1 MVQPQGL
8 LENEPP
14 LFNIFN
20 LNAHQGL
27 RLLPL
32 RILFHLA
39 DHSKYRFGHTIE
51 DTVNAM
57 KTFGFAAKTI
67 HRTISLMIKSRL
79 ILVQSRELNEKNY
92 SDYDIAPLENVRN
105 TQSGWGM
112 LKRFSSLNYLEM
124 MMFYSQVDKRRY
136 AKFSKFKAVPF
147 VDILDSLPVLQI
159 FLNELAEL
167 DRIETELC
175 FNDISGEV
183 LYDTSYEGVPISLRI
198 YSGIIEALIRI
209 IKAEST
215 QKNIPFKNRMITELR
230 ALGLDMQKHLQVFLK
245 VTKTE
250 VRKNYSWYKEYAE
263 ITGGSEYSSNQ
274 LS

>member
-1 MVQPQGL
+1 MQPQGL

-167 DRIETELC
+167 DQIETELC